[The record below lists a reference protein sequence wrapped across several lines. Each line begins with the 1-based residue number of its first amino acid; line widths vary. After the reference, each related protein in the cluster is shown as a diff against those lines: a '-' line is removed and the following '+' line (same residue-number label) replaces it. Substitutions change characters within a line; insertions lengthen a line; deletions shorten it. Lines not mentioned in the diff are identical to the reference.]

1 MPGLSDGRAVADR
14 AGTGAHVRSRGQV
27 EAEITRGM
35 IRFERERMGR
45 GPADIRTRIVQ
56 DMVIVRM
63 TDVLT
68 PAEHA
73 LIRAGH
79 VELLKQVR
87 MKLLE
92 SEREMLNGLLREAT
106 GCEVSS
112 LYSDICPRTGERLI
126 VFILSE
132 NPEARWQAM

>member
-1 MPGLSDGRAVADR
+1 MPALGDGRAVADR
-14 AGTGAHVRSRGQV
+14 ARSEARLRTRGQV
-27 EAEITRGM
+27 EAEITKGM

-45 GPADIRTRIVQ
+45 GPADISTRIVH

-63 TDVLT
+63 ADVLT
-68 PAEHA
+68 PVEHA
-73 LIRAGH
+73 LIRAGD

-106 GCEVSS
+106 DCEVSS
-112 LYSDICPRTGERLI
+112 VYSNICPKTGERLV
-126 VFILSE
+126 VFVLSE
-132 NPEARWQAM
+132 NPEARWQAL

>member
-1 MPGLSDGRAVADR
+1 MPALNDARALADR
-14 AGTGAHVRSRGQV
+14 SKSGARARTRGQV
-27 EAEITRGM
+27 EAEITKGM

-45 GPADIRTRIVQ
+45 GPADIRTRIVH

-63 TDVLT
+63 ADVLT

-73 LIRAGH
+73 LIRAGD

-92 SEREMLNGLLREAT
+92 GERETLNGLLREAT
-106 GCEVSS
+106 GCEVGS
-112 LYSDICPRTGERLI
+112 LYSDICPKTGERLI
-126 VFILSE
+126 VFILSD
-132 NPEARWQAM
+132 NPETRWQAM